1 MPKTVTRLNLGEEHD
16 KEALGHLKTTI
27 EFEEMAI
34 KAASPAD
41 RERYGE
47 EARQE
52 RDLAIEAL
60 EQAAIASG
68 SELKELRN
76 TGNTQF

>member
-1 MPKTVTRLNLGEEHD
+1 MPKTVTRLNLGEGHD
-16 KEALGHLKTTI
+16 KEALEHLKRTI

-34 KAASPAD
+34 NAVSPAD

-52 RDLAIEAL
+52 RNLAIEAL
-60 EQAAIASG
+60 EQAGIASG
-68 SELKELRN
+68 SELRELRN
-76 TGNTQF
+76 TGNAQF

>member
-47 EARQE
+47 EARLG
-52 RDLAIEAL
+52 D
-60 EQAAIASG
+60 
-68 SELKELRN
+68 
-76 TGNTQF
+76 